1 MKNEQNNNH
10 GHRQGPSGYNR
21 KNMHLPCRNDINVLD
36 INQSIVQGF
45 FNMIMIVD
53 AQNARKDF
61 AVLNEEIEKI
71 SEELGVKIKMQHEDI
86 FNVMHRI

>member
-1 MKNEQNNNH
+1 M
-10 GHRQGPSGYNR
+10 NR
-21 KNMHLPCRNDINVLD
+21 TIITVIGKDRVGIIARVCTYLADNGINVLD

-53 AQNARKDF
+53 ATDAKKDF
-61 AVLNEEIEKI
+61 AVLVDEMDKI

>member
-1 MKNEQNNNH
+1 MNRTIITVIGRDRVGIIARICTYLAENN
-10 GHRQGPSGYNR
+10 
-21 KNMHLPCRNDINVLD
+21 INVLD

-53 AQNARKDF
+53 AQNAKKDF

>member
-1 MKNEQNNNH
+1 M
-10 GHRQGPSGYNR
+10 NR
-21 KNMHLPCRNDINVLD
+21 TIITVIGKDRVGIIARICTYLAENGINVLD

-53 AQNARKDF
+53 AQNAKKDF
-61 AVLNEEIEKI
+61 AVLNEEIEQI

>member
-1 MKNEQNNNH
+1 MNRTIITVIGRDRVGIIARICTYLAENE
-10 GHRQGPSGYNR
+10 
-21 KNMHLPCRNDINVLD
+21 INVLD

-53 AQNARKDF
+53 AQNAKKDF

>member
-1 MKNEQNNNH
+1 M
-10 GHRQGPSGYNR
+10 NR
-21 KNMHLPCRNDINVLD
+21 TIITVIGKDKVGIIARICTYLAENGINVLD

-53 AQNARKDF
+53 AQNAKKDF
-61 AVLNEEIEKI
+61 AVLNSEIEKI

>member
-1 MKNEQNNNH
+1 M
-10 GHRQGPSGYNR
+10 NR
-21 KNMHLPCRNDINVLD
+21 TIITVIGKDRVGIIARICTYLAENDINVLD

-53 AQNARKDF
+53 AQNAKKAF
-61 AVLNEEIEKI
+61 AVLNGEIEKI

>member
-1 MKNEQNNNH
+1 M
-10 GHRQGPSGYNR
+10 NR
-21 KNMHLPCRNDINVLD
+21 TIITVIGKDRVGIIARICTYLAENGINVLD

-53 AQNARKDF
+53 AQNAKKDF

>member
-1 MKNEQNNNH
+1 M
-10 GHRQGPSGYNR
+10 NR
-21 KNMHLPCRNDINVLD
+21 TIITVIGKDRVGIIAKVCAYLAENDINVLD

-45 FNMIMIVD
+45 FYMIMIVD
-53 AQNARKDF
+53 AQNAKKDF
-61 AVLNEEIEKI
+61 AVLISDMEKI

>member
-1 MKNEQNNNH
+1 M
-10 GHRQGPSGYNR
+10 NR
-21 KNMHLPCRNDINVLD
+21 TIITVIGKDRVGIIARICTYLAENDINVLD

-45 FNMIMIVD
+45 FNMIMIVN
-53 AQNARKDF
+53 AQNAKKDF

>member
-1 MKNEQNNNH
+1 M
-10 GHRQGPSGYNR
+10 NR
-21 KNMHLPCRNDINVLD
+21 TIITVIGKDRVGIIARVCTYLAENDINVLD

-53 AQNARKDF
+53 AQNAKKDF
-61 AVLNEEIEKI
+61 AVLTEEIEKL

-86 FNVMHRI
+86 FDVMHRI

>member
-1 MKNEQNNNH
+1 M
-10 GHRQGPSGYNR
+10 NR
-21 KNMHLPCRNDINVLD
+21 TIITVIGKDRVGIIAKVCAYLAENDINVLD

-45 FNMIMIVD
+45 LNMIMIVD
-53 AQNARKDF
+53 AQNAKKDF
-61 AVLNEEIEKI
+61 AVLNSDMEKI

>member
-1 MKNEQNNNH
+1 M
-10 GHRQGPSGYNR
+10 NR
-21 KNMHLPCRNDINVLD
+21 TIITVIGKDRVGIIAKVCAYLAENDINVLD

-53 AQNARKDF
+53 AQNVKKDF
-61 AVLNEEIEKI
+61 AVLNSDMEKI

>member
-1 MKNEQNNNH
+1 M
-10 GHRQGPSGYNR
+10 NR
-21 KNMHLPCRNDINVLD
+21 TIITVIGKDRVGIIAKVCTYLAENDINVLD

-53 AQNARKDF
+53 AQNAKKDF
-61 AVLNEEIEKI
+61 AVLTEEIDSL

-86 FNVMHRI
+86 FDVMHRI

>member
-1 MKNEQNNNH
+1 M
-10 GHRQGPSGYNR
+10 NR
-21 KNMHLPCRNDINVLD
+21 TIITVIGQDRVGIIAKVCAYLAENDINVLD

-53 AQNARKDF
+53 AQNAKKDF
-61 AVLNEEIEKI
+61 AVLNSDMEKI

>member
-1 MKNEQNNNH
+1 M
-10 GHRQGPSGYNR
+10 NR
-21 KNMHLPCRNDINVLD
+21 TIITVIGKDRVGIIAKICAYLAENDINVLD

-53 AQNARKDF
+53 AQNAKKDF

>member
-1 MKNEQNNNH
+1 M
-10 GHRQGPSGYNR
+10 NR
-21 KNMHLPCRNDINVLD
+21 TIITVIGKDRVGIIARICTYLAENDINVLD

-53 AQNARKDF
+53 AQNAKKDF
-61 AVLNEEIEKI
+61 AVLNEQIEKI